1 MPLRRISDYF
11 SLSSNADRKSRILSG
26 GKTLKCSWLSLSCL
40 LFGAAAILPAVAS
53 AQEKPY
59 FVTYSHDLEEPGNLE
74 IETKTALG
82 QPGGGGRFGA
92 DATEFEY
99 GVRAWWTSEFYLDG
113 QTTANQSTIPTGFR
127 IENRVRPL
135 MREHVINPVLYVE
148 YENTSGADKTL
159 IEVVGHDGQS
169 DLAVPNSEARR
180 EHQHEA
186 EFKLIL
192 SSNLRNWNL
201 SENFI
206 TEKDLS
212 HAPWE
217 FGYAIAAARPLR
229 TAFSAR
235 ECTFCAEKLTV
246 GVEAYG
252 GLGDT
257 WSLTTG
263 DTSHY
268 IAPVAGWDLP
278 HGMRLSFSPGWGL
291 TGSSLNHLYR
301 VGMAYEIPQFGGW
314 FRSRQGAAQ

>member
-1 MPLRRISDYF
+1 MSERIC
-11 SLSSNADRKSRILSG
+11 LVIL
-26 GKTLKCSWLSLSCL
+26 L
-40 LFGAAAILPAVAS
+40 LAGLVSVAR

-59 FVTYSHDLEEPGNLE
+59 FVTYSHDLEEPGNLD

-82 QPGGGGRFGA
+82 QPNGGNRFGA

-99 GVRAWWTSEFYLDG
+99 GVRAWWTSEFYLDT
-113 QTTANQSTIPTGFR
+113 QATAQDSTIFTGFR

-135 MREHVINPVLYVE
+135 MSEHLINPVLYVE

-169 DLAVPNSEARR
+169 DLAVANADARR
-180 EHQHEA
+180 VHQHEA

-192 SSNLRNWNL
+192 SSNLKAWNV

-206 TEKDLS
+206 TEKDLG

-217 FGYAIAAARPLR
+217 FGYAVGATRPLGTR
-229 TAFSAR
+229 FRQGAFSADK
-235 ECTFCAEKLTV
+235 FIA

-257 WSLTTG
+257 DSLTLG

-268 IAPVAGWDLP
+268 IAPLLGWNLP
-278 HGMRLSFSPGWGL
+278 KHMRVSFSPGFGV
-291 TGSSLNHLYR
+291 TNSSLDRLYR
-301 VGMAYEIPQFGGW
+301 VGFAYEIPQFAEW
-314 FRSRQGAAQ
+314 FRRNGGAR

>member
-1 MPLRRISDYF
+1 MSCITRIWRT
-11 SLSSNADRKSRILSG
+11 RKARWTALISMLLLG
-26 GKTLKCSWLSLSCL
+26 GAVV
-40 LFGAAAILPAVAS
+40 AAH

-82 QPGGGGRFGA
+82 RPNGANRFGA

-99 GVRAWWTSEFYLDG
+99 GVRAWWTSELYLDT
-113 QTTANQSTIPTGFR
+113 QATAQDSTIFTGFR

-135 MREHVINPVLYVE
+135 MREHFINPVLYAE

-159 IEVVGHDGQS
+159 IEVVGHDGQT
-169 DLAVPNSEARR
+169 DLAEANAIARR
-180 EHQHEA
+180 EHQHEG
-186 EFKLIL
+186 ELKLIL
-192 SSNLRNWNL
+192 SSNLKSWNI

-206 TEKDLS
+206 AEKDFS

-217 FGYAIAAARPLR
+217 FGYAAGATRPLSTHYR
-229 TAFSAR
+229 A
-235 ECTFCAEKLTV
+235 CTFCASQMIA

-257 WSLTTG
+257 WSLTTR

-268 IAPVAGWDLP
+268 VAPLLGWNLP
-278 HGMRLSFSPGWGL
+278 KNMRVSFSPGFGL
-291 TGSSLNHLYR
+291 TGSSIDRLYR
-301 VGMAYEIPQFGGW
+301 VGFAYEMPQISEWFHRGG
-314 FRSRQGAAQ
+314 GAQ